1 MFAQTYSVDM
11 LVVRPS
17 KVTHDVSTHS
27 PKHTH
32 RQTLTHQLTH
42 AHTYARSQVT
52 PDPAFGDN
60 PVGMGLF
67 MPDADGYTEDLRFDG
82 PHVEYKQFGEIQE
95 WQRFYAIWDIHR
107 YTHTHTHTHV
117 RALTHSHTHTLTPT
131 HTGTTRVSGTS
142 GFPKRNLYC
151 ARLSALNIVSRAHTN
166 LHM

>member
-1 MFAQTYSVDM
+1 MTYP
-11 LVVRPS
+11 R
-17 KVTHDVSTHS
+17 THPNTPID
-27 PKHTH
+27 KL
-32 RQTLTHQLTH
+32 TLAHQLTH
-42 AHTYARSQVT
+42 SHTYARTQVT

-107 YTHTHTHTHV
+107 YTHTHTHTHTFA
-117 RALTHSHTHTLTPT
+117 RAHTLSHTHSLP
-131 HTGTTRVSGTS
+131 HTGTTRASGTS
-142 GFPKRNLYC
+142 GFPKHNLYC

>member
-107 YTHTHTHTHV
+107 YTHTHTHTHTFA
-117 RALTHSHTHTLTPT
+117 RSHTLTHT
-131 HTGTTRVSGTS
+131 HSL
-142 GFPKRNLYC
+142 P
-151 ARLSALNIVSRAHTN
+151 HTQVRQG
-166 LHM
+166 